1 MPPTDQLNVSSAYR
15 LMHALWMSTRQ
26 AGSRIL
32 ISGGG
37 ESARVMGEV
46 AVIMGLPAERV
57 TLDDTAVD
65 TGDSAKHL
73 RQRDSDA
80 SCVLV
85 TSAGHMPRAM
95 GVFKRQGI
103 QCIPAPTEFYST
115 YPMGFFDYL
124 PSPRNLVL
132 SDLAVHEYLGIA
144 WYRLRGRL

>member
-1 MPPTDQLNVSSAYR
+1 
-15 LMHALWMSTRQ
+15 
-26 AGSRIL
+26 
-32 ISGGG
+32 
-37 ESARVMGEV
+37 MGEV

-57 TLDDTAVD
+57 TLDDTAVN